1 MDITHKRLNRV
12 DLLSVSGRLD
22 AMSAP
27 QFKQRIDEL
36 FDQGRYRIVLDLS
49 GLEYVA
55 SPGLRVLIEARKRAR
70 DWKLTDLEGG
80 DVRIAN
86 LPPRIKE
93 VFDLT
98 EPEILATFQLLTRV
112 KAWLD
117 AEHAPAGYNI
127 GWNCGRAGGQEVFH
141 AHMHV
146 MPRFRKEPLAGK
158 GIRSLLKSDANRW

>member
-1 MDITHKRLNRV
+1 MEITHKRLNRV

-27 QFKQRIDEL
+27 QFKQKIDEL
-36 FDQGRYRIVLDLS
+36 FGEGRYRVVLDLAN
-49 GLEYVA
+49 LEYVA

-70 DWKLTDLEGG
+70 DWKITDLEGG

-98 EPEILATFQLLTRV
+98 GFTSLFEIYGDTTEAVGSF
-112 KAWLD
+112 
-117 AEHAPAGYNI
+117 
-127 GWNCGRAGGQEVFH
+127 
-141 AHMHV
+141 
-146 MPRFRKEPLAGK
+146 
-158 GIRSLLKSDANRW
+158 

>member
-1 MDITHKRLNRV
+1 MEITHKRLNRV

-27 QFKQRIDEL
+27 QFKQKLDGL
-36 FDQGRYRIVLDLS
+36 FGEGRYRVVLDLS

-70 DWKLTDLEGG
+70 DWKITDLEGG

-98 EPEILATFQLLTRV
+98 GFTSLFEIYGDTTEAVGSF
-112 KAWLD
+112 
-117 AEHAPAGYNI
+117 
-127 GWNCGRAGGQEVFH
+127 
-141 AHMHV
+141 
-146 MPRFRKEPLAGK
+146 
-158 GIRSLLKSDANRW
+158 